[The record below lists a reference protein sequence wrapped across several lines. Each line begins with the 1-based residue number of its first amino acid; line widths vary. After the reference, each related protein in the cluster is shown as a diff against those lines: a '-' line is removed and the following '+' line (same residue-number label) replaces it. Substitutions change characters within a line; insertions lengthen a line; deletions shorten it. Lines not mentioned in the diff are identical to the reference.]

1 MRKKSLFTY
10 PGDQIDVTWDSRL
23 CIHIAECGRA
33 EGELF
38 VTGRKPWCVPDASS
52 PEKVID
58 ICQRCPSGA
67 LTVRD
72 KSGNNVEQAPDENT
86 VLVSYNG
93 PLFISGDL
101 QLESL
106 GDDML
111 ESQYRVALCRCGQ
124 SSNKPFC
131 DNSHIKTGFTD
142 FGAVGEQGTDTAAK
156 GGKLNIRPRQDGPLK
171 ITGNMRII
179 ASSGRV
185 AWQGDETALCRCGAS
200 EKKPFCDGSHR
211 KIGFSSQ

>member
-1 MRKKSLFTY
+1 MSKKSLFIY
-10 PGDQIDVTWDSRL
+10 PGDEIDVTWDGRL

-38 VTGRKPWCVPDASS
+38 VTGRKPWCVPDTSS
-52 PEKVID
+52 KEEVIEV
-58 ICQRCPSGA
+58 CQRCPSGA
-67 LTVRD
+67 LTVND
-72 KSGNNVEQAPDENT
+72 KSGNNIEQAPDKNT

-93 PLFISGDL
+93 PLFITGDL
-101 QLESL
+101 QLEGL
-106 GDDML
+106 EDDMP

-131 DNSHIKTGFTD
+131 DNSHIKANFTD
-142 FGAVGEQGTDTAAK
+142 FGAVGERGADTVAR
-156 GGKLNIRPRQDGPLK
+156 GGKLNIRLRQDGPLK

>member
-1 MRKKSLFTY
+1 MSKKSLFIY
-10 PGDQIDVTWDSRL
+10 PGDEIDVTWDGRL

-38 VTGRKPWCVPDASS
+38 VTGRKPWCVPDNSS
-52 PEKVID
+52 IDEVID

-67 LTVRD
+67 LTVND
-72 KSGNNVEQAPDENT
+72 KSGNSIEQTPDENT
-86 VLVSYNG
+86 VLISYNG
-93 PLFISGDL
+93 PLFITGDL
-101 QLESL
+101 QLEGL
-106 GDDML
+106 GDDMP

-131 DNSHIKTGFTD
+131 DNSHIKANFTD
-142 FGAVGEQGTDTAAK
+142 FGAVGEQGTDTVAK
-156 GGKLNIRPRQDGPLK
+156 GGKLNIRLRQDGPLK

-185 AWQGDETALCRCGAS
+185 AWQGNETALCRCGAS

>member
-1 MRKKSLFTY
+1 MRKKSVFTY
-10 PGDQIDVTWDSRL
+10 PGDQIDVVWDGRL

-38 VTGRKPWCVPDASS
+38 VTGRKPWCVPDNSTID
-52 PEKVID
+52 EVID

-67 LTVRD
+67 LTVND
-72 KSGNNVEQAPDENT
+72 KSGNNIEQAPDENT
-86 VLVSYNG
+86 VLVSYMG
-93 PLFISGDL
+93 PLFITGDL
-101 QLESL
+101 QLEGL
-106 GDDML
+106 ADDMP
-111 ESQYRVALCRCGQ
+111 ESHHCVALCRCGQ
-124 SSNKPFC
+124 SSNNPFC

-142 FGAVGEQGTDTAAK
+142 FGAVGARGADTAAK
-156 GGKLNIRPRQDGPLK
+156 GGKLNIRLRQDGPLK

-185 AWQGDETALCRCGAS
+185 AWQGNETALCRCGAS

-211 KIGFSSQ
+211 RIGFSSK